1 MITERLKPG
10 GIFYIVEF
18 HPILWMYDYPE
29 EKSVLKHR

>member
-18 HPILWMYDYPE
+18 HPILWMYDYRE